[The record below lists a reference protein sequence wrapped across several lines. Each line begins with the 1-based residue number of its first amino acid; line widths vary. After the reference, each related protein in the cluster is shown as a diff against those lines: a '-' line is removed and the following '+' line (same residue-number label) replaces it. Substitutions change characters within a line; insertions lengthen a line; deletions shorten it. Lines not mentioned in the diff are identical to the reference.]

1 MITSEAHNDKE
12 TVRQDLSLVHHRFTA
27 SHLHSFTAWQSGIT
41 IPMISRI
48 TGLQRSICRTTETRP
63 GRPAS
68 YADVAS
74 THSDRH
80 VIFVCNGFL
89 SVTVLSVLASGLG
102 SYQAVDAG
110 SLLGQL
116 SCAMDARA
124 EALSLSNQSV
134 CSLGSLPPDCLRN
147 ILR

>member
-27 SHLHSFTAWQSGIT
+27 SLVHSMAIWDHNPHDFSYYRFTA
-41 IPMISRI
+41 
-48 TGLQRSICRTTETRP
+48 SICRTTETRP

-89 SVTVLSVLASGLG
+89 SVTVLSVLDSGHG

-134 CSLGSLPPDCLRN
+134 CNLGSLPPDCLRT